1 MKPITLFSSLLS
13 LLLLSSTSCAVFSR
27 SSSGLVEVGSV
38 YGFVT
43 NEDFDPVE
51 NAEVLVA
58 GDVEQQYSCFT
69 NRAGYFQISDIEPGT
84 FTLLINKT
92 GYAPFNVKVNIG
104 GGKKFEQRV
113 MLKNEESALGKI
125 SGIVADYATNA
136 PLVVDISFM
145 KGAEPVSAESDDSTG
160 YFEFSGLEPGS
171 YLLRFET
178 IDYTPSISEVIVE
191 PNKDSEIMMRM
202 LKINMTITL
211 YGVEFEFGS
220 AKLKLDPESKTV
232 PALDGAAALL
242 TNHPELE
249 VEIQG
254 HTDNVGSD
262 AYNLELS
269 QKRAESVRDYLIDIH
284 MIEPV
289 RLIARGYGESKP
301 VAGNDTDA
309 DRAKNRR
316 VDFVILK

>member
-1 MKPITLFSSLLS
+1 MKQITLFSSLLLFS
-13 LLLLSSTSCAVFSR
+13 SCAVFSR
-27 SSSGLVEVGSV
+27 STSGLVEVGSV

-43 NEDFDPVE
+43 NEGYDPVE

-58 GDVEQQYSCFT
+58 GDIAHQYSCYT
-69 NRAGYFQISDIEPGT
+69 NRAGYFQIADIEPGT
-84 FTLLINKT
+84 YTLLISRT
-92 GYAPFNVKVNIG
+92 GYAPFNVRVRIES
-104 GGKKFEQRV
+104 GKKFEQRV
-113 MLKNEESALGKI
+113 VMKNEASARGKI
-125 SGIVADYATNA
+125 SGIAADYATNA
-136 PLVVDISFM
+136 PLVVDISFL
-145 KGAEPVSAESDDSTG
+145 KGTETVRAVSDDSMG
-160 YFEFSGLEPGS
+160 YFEFNDLEPGT
-171 YLLRFET
+171 YLLKFET
-178 IDYTPSISEVIVE
+178 LDYTPSVCEVAVE

-202 LKINMTITL
+202 LKVNTTITL

-220 AKLKLDPESKTV
+220 ARLKLDPESKTV
-232 PALDGAAALL
+232 PALDEAAALL

-269 QKRAESVRDYLIDIH
+269 QKRAEAVRDYLIDVH

-301 VAGNDTDA
+301 VASNDTEA